1 MPPVSALLF
10 IACTLGV
17 GALLLAQPKAK
28 PMGASAVL
36 AGLALCG
43 LMVLGIALA
52 RVDSSRPVR
61 LDLTGVTK
69 RLAGGANFTIGT
81 DPRTADIVVPPYRG
95 ATAGPV
101 DEPGADDAVGGE
113 GDHLVIVEQSA
124 GGVAIALR
132 PIDLGGNV
140 RFDACFHP
148 VGTAFDQALCARTTD
163 GAGILRTRALAAPL
177 DQADVEQ
184 VGIQLF
190 RADPAPGDNVAPRY
204 RSRRGLVLSLV
215 PAGGTV
221 SPLAQAPR
229 IKASFNDPPSATIGR
244 CPDGV
249 SVRLAASAA
258 ANSGDDF
265 VFPQIGGGLSG
276 GQSATALPFDSG
288 SCRFTDEEAGPGNR
302 FGRDSRPELR
312 IGGTVAA
319 PDAQI
324 LLRGRVL
331 EFPMPAVAL
340 YLFAAAFAALRT
352 LAFNSDRRDGANLDG
367 PVTLILFYLLAIR
380 LLAALAAIH
389 YDPTGI
395 EPSRT
400 VEQAC
405 VELALVPLLL
415 AALLRIGRQDAVAQ
429 TINDLFF
436 YALIAAALWWLGFAS
451 LSLLIGGAVLVA
463 VAGLAPIAV
472 IPALRIGSGATG
484 AVVARAAAMWRALPV
499 PLWLRVAG
507 PWLVIGALLLLVV
520 RISAAALGIKEA
532 LPIPGVRIALSS
544 LVLPSMIVGC
554 AALLARVDRTE
565 WKGKQAPIIGI
576 AAFWLF
582 LGLIMIGAAAAR
594 DFGFTLVYFWPVA
607 LVGILLMVG
616 WRKRLVLPQ
625 RQLALAVAPL
635 PLAAIGLLLIGLAV
649 AGWTAAMADSG
660 SLADRLQPA
669 LLLDANMS
677 RLLAIF
683 APDRIESASNT
694 EAFQTLELV
703 LLLDKV
709 ALGNIFGHGYL
720 ADIHLGVM
728 HSVQLSDN
736 MPAVHLIWPFGRAG
750 AAAMLLLLSLFGV
763 AVRRQIGPL
772 GDARGTLAIAAHI
785 AVWLLV
791 ATAVYM
797 VLANLLL
804 VPFTGRNI
812 FMLSATSWGDLV
824 EGLTLILLIALPLQ
838 WRRVADG

>member
-10 IACTLGV
+10 IACTMGV

-61 LDLTGVTK
+61 LDLSGVTK

-81 DPRTADIVVPPYRG
+81 NPRTADIVVPPYRG

-101 DEPGADDAVGGE
+101 DEPGADDAIDGE
-113 GDHLVIVEQSA
+113 GDHLVIVEQAA

-163 GAGILRTRALAAPL
+163 GTDLLRTRALAAPL

-190 RADPAPGDNVAPRY
+190 RADPAPGDNAAPRY
-204 RSRRGLVLSLV
+204 RSRRGLVLSVV
-215 PAGGTV
+215 PANGTM

-229 IKASFNDPPSATIGR
+229 IKARFNDPPSTTIGR

-265 VFPQIGGGLSG
+265 VFPQIGAGLSG
-276 GQSATALPFDSG
+276 GQSATALPLNSG
-288 SCRFTDEEAGPGNR
+288 SCRFTDQEAGPGNR
-302 FGRDSRPELR
+302 FGRDSWPTLR

-352 LAFNSDRRDGANLDG
+352 LAFNSERRDSANLDG

-395 EPSRT
+395 DPSIT
-400 VEQAC
+400 IEQAC

-415 AALLRIGRQDAVAQ
+415 AALLRIGRQDRAAQ
-429 TINDLFF
+429 SINDLIF

-463 VAGLAPIAV
+463 VAGLAPISV
-472 IPALRIGSGATG
+472 IPALRIGSGSTG
-484 AVVARAAAMWRALPV
+484 AVVARTAGMLRALPV
-499 PLWLRVAG
+499 PS
-507 PWLVIGALLLLVV
+507 WLVIGALLLLVV

-554 AALLARVDRTE
+554 AVLLARVDRAE
-565 WKGKQAPIIGI
+565 WKGKQAPMIGI

-582 LGLIMIGAAAAR
+582 LGLIMIGAAGAR

-607 LVGILLMVG
+607 LVGILLIVG
-616 WRKRLVLPQ
+616 WRKRLALPQ
-625 RQLALAVAPL
+625 RHLALAIAPL
-635 PLAAIGLLLIGLAV
+635 PLAAIALLLIGLAV

-709 ALGNIFGHGYL
+709 ALGNVFGHGYL

-824 EGLTLILLIALPLQ
+824 EGLTLLLLIALPLQ
-838 WRRVADG
+838 WRGVADG